1 MFLGIDAS
9 LTGTGLALINDEYKI
24 EKTLKL
30 TVPHKDTERLFHL
43 ENLLLPFIEDSG
55 KIKLICIEGPSYQSK
70 EHTLFQ
76 LGEWAGIIKLNLFKL
91 GIDIL
96 IAAPSQIKKYISGKF
111 EKASKKE
118 LVILDIYKYY
128 NEEIRDND
136 IADAYVASR
145 IARDYYKCFVE
156 NIQDDNLKKSQ
167 IEVLKKIRDSK
178 IKNEDRTL
186 I

>member
-9 LTGTGLALINDEYKI
+9 LTGTGLALINDDYKI

-30 TVPHKDTERLFHL
+30 TVPHKDIERLFHL

-70 EHTLFQ
+70 EHKLFQ
-76 LGEWAGIIKLNLFKL
+76 IGEWTGILKLNLFKM
-91 GIDIL
+91 GIDI
-96 IAAPSQIKKYISGKF
+96 IVAAPSQIKKYISGKF
-111 EKASKKE
+111 EHATKKE

-145 IARDYYKCFVE
+145 IARDYHRRFIE

-178 IKNEDRTL
+178 FKEEDQTL
-186 I
+186 L